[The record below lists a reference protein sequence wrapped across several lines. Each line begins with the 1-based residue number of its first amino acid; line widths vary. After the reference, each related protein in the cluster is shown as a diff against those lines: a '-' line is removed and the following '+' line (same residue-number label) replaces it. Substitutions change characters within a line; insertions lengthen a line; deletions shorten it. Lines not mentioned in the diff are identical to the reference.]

1 MGTDMPAPGERPVH
15 IDKNAP
21 GEDFKTV
28 KGNSVLNA
36 ERLREHVS
44 KLIVKSNDD
53 FTVGTSNGERSCLQ
67 EECEKIPCL
76 AFCRNKIKCR
86 AEISCSKARRIHWIL
101 ITLEYF

>member
-36 ERLREHVS
+36 ERLLAHERQMEKDPAYRKNLKRFHGLPS
-44 KLIVKSNDD
+44 AATRSSAGPKSTANKLD
-53 FTVGTSNGERSCLQ
+53 
-67 EECEKIPCL
+67 
-76 AFCRNKIKCR
+76 AFIG
-86 AEISCSKARRIHWIL
+86 
-101 ITLEYF
+101 Y

>member
-44 KLIVKSNDD
+44 ILIIKSNDE
-53 FTVGTSNGERSCLQ
+53 F
-67 EECEKIPCL
+67 I
-76 AFCRNKIKCR
+76 
-86 AEISCSKARRIHWIL
+86 
-101 ITLEYF
+101 